1 MIEIVR
7 NLRGDPMF
15 WEVSEVS
22 VPCRCRICEGS
33 KQLDVSSQILLIS
46 VPASCSTRALV
57 SGNPLETKVLG

>member
-1 MIEIVR
+1 
-7 NLRGDPMF
+7 MF